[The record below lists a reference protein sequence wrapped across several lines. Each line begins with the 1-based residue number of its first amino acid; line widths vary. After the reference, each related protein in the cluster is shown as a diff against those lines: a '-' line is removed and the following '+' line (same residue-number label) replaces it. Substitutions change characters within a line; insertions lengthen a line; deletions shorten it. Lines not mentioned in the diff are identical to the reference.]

1 LSTTKAT
8 LGSLSFESGFPSVVQ
23 LLDEEAD
30 PAKLL
35 ANIDAEQLEQVRGL
49 LADTGAVLLRGFE
62 VLSIDEFEA
71 VARHLLGDLAAYK
84 GGDAPRHAERGL
96 VYNASGP
103 DRTRAVRAH
112 NELSYAPWHPRTL
125 IFGCSVVAEEGGA
138 TTIFDG
144 RRVYASLPAEVREA
158 FTKRGV
164 TYIQHLPH
172 AADDPSGIKSW
183 PETFETDSREDV
195 MEHCRASYTS
205 AKWTPLGLL
214 TTNRTP
220 GTVEVGPDNR
230 HAWFNQAHIWRK
242 DPSTVPDVT
251 DMDRW
256 ESWIGYGATFGDGSE
271 IPSAYMQVVGDTLNA
286 CEVPVQWAA
295 GDVLLV
301 DNRAAMHGR
310 RPYDGDRQ
318 VFVAFA

>member
-1 LSTTKAT
+1 MESITAGTV
-8 LGSLSFESGFPSVVQ
+8 SFTSGFPSLVQ
-23 LLDEEAD
+23 LTQQESN
-30 PAKLL
+30 PAKILAHLEPEQRELAGRLL
-35 ANIDAEQLEQVRGL
+35 QE
-49 LADTGAVLLRGFE
+49 TGAVLFRGFG
-62 VLSIDEFEA
+62 VLSIDEFEDA
-71 VARHLLGDLAAYK
+71 AGSLLGELAAYK

-103 DRTRAVRAH
+103 DKTRAVRAH
-112 NELSYAPWHPRTL
+112 NELSYAPWHPGTL

-138 TTIFDG
+138 TTIVDG
-144 RRVYASLPAEVREA
+144 RRVYAELPPEVREA
-158 FTKRGV
+158 FRDRGV
-164 TYIQHLPH
+164 TYIQHLPN
-172 AADDPSGIKSW
+172 AVGDPSGIKSW
-183 PETFETDSREDV
+183 AETFETDSKDEV

-220 GTVEVGPDNR
+220 GTFEVGADKR
-230 HAWFNQAHIWRK
+230 QAWFNQTHIWRK

-251 DMDRW
+251 DMERW
-256 ESWIGYGATFGDGSE
+256 ETWIGYGATFGDGSE
-271 IPSAYMQVVGDTLNA
+271 IPSEYMELVQRTLNE
-286 CEVPVQWAA
+286 CEVPVQWEA

-310 RPYDGDRQ
+310 RPYSGERQ

>member
-1 LSTTKAT
+1 MDNRKTTA
-8 LGSLSFESGFPSVVQ
+8 GSFSFASGFPSVVENIG
-23 LLDEEAD
+23 DD
-30 PAKLL
+30 PNPAKVL
-35 ANIDAEQLEQVRGL
+35 AGIGAEQRDLARRLLEE
-49 LADTGAVLLRGFE
+49 TGAVLFRGFD
-62 VLSIDEFEA
+62 VLSIDEFED
-71 VARHLLGDLAAYK
+71 VARSLLGELAAYK

-112 NELSYAPWHPRTL
+112 NELSYAPWHPSTL

-138 TTIFDG
+138 TTIVDG
-144 RRVYASLPAEVREA
+144 HRVYSSLPPEVRDA
-158 FTKRGV
+158 FRERGV
-164 TYIQHLPH
+164 SYIQHLPH
-172 AADDPSGIKSW
+172 AAGDPSGIKSW
-183 PETFETDSREDV
+183 PETFETDSKDDV
-195 MEHCRASYTS
+195 MEHCLASYTS

-220 GTVEVGPDNR
+220 GTVEVGADGR
-230 HAWFNQAHIWRK
+230 QAWFNQTHIWRK

-251 DMDRW
+251 DMERW
-256 ESWIGYGATFGDGSE
+256 ETWIGYGATFGDGTE
-271 IPSAYMQVVGDTLNA
+271 IPGAYMDQVRDTLES
-286 CEVPVQWAA
+286 CEVAVQWEA

-310 RPYDGDRQ
+310 HPYSGDRQ